1 MQGAWTRARN
11 AVILHEDEDCSAA
24 LVQMSLDVLKGW
36 SVMSISS
43 PQTLSQLLAEH
54 AVDVLVISAQGTWR
68 GMTGVDVV
76 ESLVSPRMGVQVI
89 YVAGNDPSATHEVY
103 RTDHVYLLDSSP
115 TKEQLEAAYAY
126 ATTKLDTW
134 SDRPIMVH
142 TKEGDQVILPSD
154 ITYVESDRRLL
165 YVHTTDATLRTY
177 GKLGDMMRL
186 LPTKFVM
193 CHQSYLVNLS
203 YVKEL
208 GREHALLTTGEQ
220 VLVSQKRRKATRDAL
235 TDAVARTC

>member
-76 ESLVSPRMGVQVI
+76 ESLVSSRMGVQVI
-89 YVAGNDPSATHEVY
+89 YVAGNDPSATREVY
-103 RTDHVYLLDSSP
+103 RTDHVYLLDSLP
-115 TKEQLEAAYAY
+115 IKEQLEAAYAY
-126 ATTKLDTW
+126 ATAKLDAW

-142 TKEGDQVILPSD
+142 TKEGDQVVLPSD

-165 YVHTTDATLRTY
+165 YVHTTGATLRTY

-220 VLVSQKRRKATRDAL
+220 VLVSQKRRKTTRDAL
-235 TDAVARTC
+235 YGAVARTC